1 MKRKTVIAIGVA
13 TAVVVAIGGGVA
25 YSAANNRP
33 LVGVATVAT
42 TTVNVTASAPG
53 KLVPAHSTG
62 VYPPTSGT
70 LAAVLVRDGAAVK
83 AGEVLAQLETGPLK
97 LAVAQAKAAY
107 SQALAQSESV
117 NNAVPSAAER
127 SAANQAVSA
136 AKSQADTAS
145 KNYADYLDAY
155 NAATPADQATM
166 VSTLRTL
173 KSAKATAD
181 AAVKTASATVT
192 KLSRAS
198 QVSRARSAATDAISA
213 ASQALKQAQRN
224 LADAQL
230 TAPFDGTV
238 SVAASV
244 EPGAGVTAGVPVFT
258 VVDPTR
264 MEFEAAVNETDIAS
278 IKTDQS
284 ASVTLDAFTDPFTGT
299 VTAVQSAPQQTATG
313 GVAFGVRISLQA
325 GNSRLFQGMS
335 GSVDITTNSIPDA
348 IAVPVEA
355 VVSTGSTK
363 TVFVLDGNSV
373 AHARTVTVGASTD
386 AIVQI
391 VSGLSVG
398 EQVVTTGA
406 SALSDGQTVRTK

>member
-198 QVSRARSAATDAISA
+198 RVSRARSAASDAINA
-213 ASQALKQAQRN
+213 AAQALKQAQRN

-238 SVAASV
+238 TVAAAV
-244 EPGAGVTAGVPVFT
+244 EPGAGVTAGMPVFT

-278 IKTDQS
+278 IKTGQS

-313 GVAFGVRISLQA
+313 GVAFGVRISLQT

-348 IAVPVEA
+348 IAIPVEA

-386 AIVQI
+386 TIVQI

-398 EQVVTTGA
+398 DQVVTTGA

>member
-198 QVSRARSAATDAISA
+198 RVSRPAR
-213 ASQALKQAQRN
+213 QR
-224 LADAQL
+224 
-230 TAPFDGTV
+230 V
-238 SVAASV
+238 MRS
-244 EPGAGVTAGVPVFT
+244 
-258 VVDPTR
+258 TR
-264 MEFEAAVNETDIAS
+264 PH
-278 IKTDQS
+278 K
-284 ASVTLDAFTDPFTGT
+284 
-299 VTAVQSAPQQTATG
+299 
-313 GVAFGVRISLQA
+313 R
-325 GNSRLFQGMS
+325 
-335 GSVDITTNSIPDA
+335 
-348 IAVPVEA
+348 
-355 VVSTGSTK
+355 
-363 TVFVLDGNSV
+363 
-373 AHARTVTVGASTD
+373 
-386 AIVQI
+386 
-391 VSGLSVG
+391 
-398 EQVVTTGA
+398 
-406 SALSDGQTVRTK
+406 